1 MIKLEKLIIIGIVIL
16 CSSCNKKNEVVKPKI
31 EQDVKD
37 QKHLVLDYHKNYFKK
52 LRNEMDRIEISLYK
66 IKDDTRQD
74 TTKLVGL
81 DRILDKKKINTFDS
95 LFDST
100 KNEGYC
106 CCPKTHY
113 RIDLY
118 KQQKRLKR
126 FDVDTLKVKDK
137 AFIFDTSYQTSYIIP
152 LTVWNNFL
160 TDSRVVS
167 TNK

>member
-52 LRNEMDRIEISLYK
+52 LRKETDRIEISLYK
-66 IKDDTRQD
+66 IKGYISQD
-74 TTKLVGL
+74 TTKLVRL
-81 DRILDKKKINTFDS
+81 DRIVDTNKINTFDS
-95 LFDST
+95 WFDST
-100 KNEGYC
+100 RNEGYC

-113 RIDLY
+113 IIDLY

-126 FDVDTLKVKDK
+126 FNVDTLRVKDK
-137 AFIFDTSYQTSYIIP
+137 AFIFDTSYQTSYIIS
-152 LTVWNNFL
+152 LTVWNNFI

-167 TNK
+167 SNK